1 MAKFRN
7 ISPLAPVDTGIQM
20 IQLNNLTMRFG
31 AKMLFENINAR
42 FNMGCTY
49 GIIGANGA
57 GKSTLLKIIAG
68 ILEPDTGD
76 VTLGKDLRLGFL
88 KQDHFEYDEQTIL
101 NTVIMGNKDL
111 WEAMREKEEIYERA
125 TFTDAENDRLGEL
138 EMVVAEHDG
147 YDADVRAAQ
156 LLEGLGI
163 STSVHNDKMKTLA
176 GGYKVRVLLAQCL
189 FPKPDLLLLD
199 EPTNI
204 LDVHSSRWLENTIR
218 QRQGVTLIV
227 SHDRHFLNSTCT
239 HIADIDRNTIQFYTG
254 DYEYFM
260 AASQLAVEQKELSN
274 MKIEKRKAELE
285 AFVARFSA
293 NASKSSQA
301 SSRQKLLEKLEKQM
315 EEIVPSKRLYP
326 KFMFKPN
333 KQLGKQLLQ
342 VEGLSK
348 TFPPAEGESKEKTLY
363 KNLHLYLN
371 PGDRLA
377 IIGPNGVGKTTLLK
391 MLVGQLQPDAGKITW
406 GVSAQIGYF
415 PQDHKEALPS
425 GTTPF
430 EWLTTFAPQEPHEYV
445 RGFLGRMLFR
455 GPEQDKKTDALSG
468 GERARVLFSK
478 LMMDGAN
485 VMILDEP
492 TNHLDLESITSL
504 NDSLKEFQGS
514 LIFVSHDIDFIS
526 SLANRVL
533 EINAAGEHRFMDISE
548 FEP

>member
-1 MAKFRN
+1 
-7 ISPLAPVDTGIQM
+7 M
-20 IQLNNLTMRFG
+20 ITLNNLTMRFG
-31 AKMLFENINAR
+31 AKILFESINAR

-68 ILEPDTGD
+68 ILEPDMGD
-76 VTLGKDLRLGFL
+76 VGFGKDLRLGFL
-88 KQDHFEYDEQTIL
+88 KQDHFEYDEQTIIG
-101 NTVIMGNKDL
+101 TVIMGNRPL
-111 WEAMREKEEIYERA
+111 WDAMQEKEEIYNRG

-138 EMVVAEHDG
+138 EMVVAENDG
-147 YDADVRAAQ
+147 YDADVVAAQ

-163 STSVHNDKMKTLA
+163 PTSQHNDKMKTLA

-189 FPKPDLLLLD
+189 FPKPDILLLD
-199 EPTNI
+199 EPTNN
-204 LDVHSSRWLENTIR
+204 LDVHSIRWLENTIKL
-218 QRQGVTLIV
+218 RQGITLIV

-239 HIADIDRNTIQFYTG
+239 HIADIDRNTINFYTG

-274 MKIEKRKAELE
+274 MKLEKRKTELE

-301 SSRQKLLEKLEKQM
+301 SSRQKLLEKLEKQV
-315 EEIVPSKRLYP
+315 EEIVPSKRMYP

-348 TFPPAEGESKEKTLY
+348 TFPPLEGETEAKTLY
-363 KNLHLYLN
+363 RDLHLYLN

-377 IIGPNGVGKTTLLK
+377 IIGPNGVGKTTLLRL
-391 MLVGQLQPDAGKITW
+391 LVGELEPDAGKLNW

-415 PQDHKEALPS
+415 PQDHKEALPPR
-425 GTTPF
+425 TTPF
-430 EWLTTFAPQEPHEYV
+430 EWLTTFAPNEPHEYV

-455 GPEQDKKTDALSG
+455 GPEQDKKTEALSG

-492 TNHLDLESITSL
+492 TNHLDLESITAL
-504 NDSLKEFQGS
+504 NDALKDFQGS

-533 EINAAGEHRFMDISE
+533 EIDNRGQHRFMDIAE
-548 FEP
+548 FVP

>member
-1 MAKFRN
+1 
-7 ISPLAPVDTGIQM
+7 
-20 IQLNNLTMRFG
+20 MRFG
-31 AKMLFENINAR
+31 AKILFESINAR

-68 ILEPDTGD
+68 ILEPDMGD
-76 VTLGKDLRLGFL
+76 VGFGKDLRLGFL
-88 KQDHFEYDEQTIL
+88 KQDHFEYDEQTIIG
-101 NTVIMGNKDL
+101 TVIMGNRPL
-111 WEAMREKEEIYERA
+111 WDAMQEKEEIYNRG

-138 EMVVAEHDG
+138 EMVVAENDG
-147 YDADVRAAQ
+147 YDADVVAAQ

-163 STSVHNDKMKTLA
+163 PTSQHNDKMKTLA

-189 FPKPDLLLLD
+189 FPKPDILLLD
-199 EPTNI
+199 EPTNN
-204 LDVHSSRWLENTIR
+204 LDVHSIRWLENTIKL
-218 QRQGVTLIV
+218 RQGITLIV

-239 HIADIDRNTIQFYTG
+239 HIADIDRNTINFYTG

-260 AASQLAVEQKELSN
+260 AASQLAIEQKELSN
-274 MKIEKRKAELE
+274 MKLDKRKTELE

-301 SSRQKLLEKLEKQM
+301 SSRQKLLEKLEKQV
-315 EEIVPSKRLYP
+315 EEIVPSRRMYP

-348 TFPPAEGESKEKTLY
+348 TFPPLEGETEAKTLY
-363 KNLHLYLN
+363 RDLHLYLN

-377 IIGPNGVGKTTLLK
+377 IIGPNGVGKTTLLR
-391 MLVGQLQPDAGKITW
+391 MLVGELEPDVGKLNW

-415 PQDHKEALPS
+415 PQDHKEALPPR
-425 GTTPF
+425 TTPF
-430 EWLTTFAPQEPHEYV
+430 EWLTTFAPNEPHEYV

-455 GPEQDKKTDALSG
+455 GPEQDKKTEALSG

-492 TNHLDLESITSL
+492 TNHLDLESITAL
-504 NDSLKEFQGS
+504 NDALKDFQGS

-533 EINAAGEHRFMDISE
+533 EIDNRGQHRFMDIAE
-548 FEP
+548 FVP

>member
-1 MAKFRN
+1 
-7 ISPLAPVDTGIQM
+7 M
-20 IQLNNLTMRFG
+20 IILSNLTMRFG
-31 AKMLFENINAR
+31 AKILFENINAR
-42 FNMGCTY
+42 FNSGCTY

-57 GKSTLLKIIAG
+57 GKSTLLKIISG
-68 ILEPDTGD
+68 LLEPDTGE
-76 VTLGKDLRLGFL
+76 VNFSKDLRLGFL
-88 KQDHFEYDEQTIL
+88 KQDQFEFDEQTIL
-101 NTVIMGNKDL
+101 NTVIMGNRAL
-111 WEAMREKEEIYERA
+111 WNAMQEKEDIYNRG

-138 EMVVAEHDG
+138 EMVVAENDG
-147 YDADVRAAQ
+147 YDADILAAQ

-163 STSVHNDKMKTLA
+163 PTAQHNDKMKTLA

-189 FPKPDLLLLD
+189 FPKPDILLLD
-199 EPTNI
+199 EPTNN
-204 LDVHSSRWLENTIR
+204 LDVHSIRWLENTIK
-218 QRQGVTLIV
+218 QRDGITLIV

-239 HIADIDRNTIQFYTG
+239 HIADIDRNTINFYTG
-254 DYEYFM
+254 DYDYFM

-274 MKIEKRKAELE
+274 MKLEKRKAELE

-301 SSRQKLLEKLEKQM
+301 SSRQKLLEKLEKQV
-315 EEIVPSKRLYP
+315 EEIVPSRRMYP

-348 TFPPAEGESKEKTLY
+348 TFPPLEGETEPKTLY
-363 KNLHLYLN
+363 QDLHLYLN

-377 IIGPNGVGKTTLLK
+377 IIGPNGVGKTSLLK
-391 MLVGQLQPDAGKITW
+391 MLVGQLSQDRGKITW

-430 EWLTTFAPQEPHEYV
+430 EWLTTFAPNEPHEYV

-492 TNHLDLESITSL
+492 TNHLDLESITAL
-504 NDSLKEFQGS
+504 NDALKEFQGS
-514 LIFVSHDIDFIS
+514 LVFVSHDIDFIS

-533 EINAAGEHRFMDISE
+533 EIDQKGQFRFMDITE
-548 FEP
+548 FTP

>member
-1 MAKFRN
+1 
-7 ISPLAPVDTGIQM
+7 M
-20 IQLNNLTMRFG
+20 ITLNNLTMRFG
-31 AKMLFENINAR
+31 AKILFESINAR

-68 ILEPDTGD
+68 ILEPDMGD
-76 VTLGKDLRLGFL
+76 VGFGKDLRLGFL
-88 KQDHFEYDEQTIL
+88 KQDHFEYDEQTIIG
-101 NTVIMGNKDL
+101 TVIMGNRPL
-111 WEAMREKEEIYERA
+111 WDAMQEKEEIYNRG

-138 EMVVAEHDG
+138 EMVVAENDG
-147 YDADVRAAQ
+147 YDADVVAAQ

-163 STSVHNDKMKTLA
+163 PTSQHNDKMKTLA

-189 FPKPDLLLLD
+189 FPKPDILLLD
-199 EPTNI
+199 EPTNN
-204 LDVHSSRWLENTIR
+204 LDVHSIRWLENTIKL
-218 QRQGVTLIV
+218 RQGITLIV

-239 HIADIDRNTIQFYTG
+239 HIADIDRNTINFYTG

-260 AASQLAVEQKELSN
+260 AASQLAIEQKELSN
-274 MKIEKRKAELE
+274 MKLDKRKTELE

-301 SSRQKLLEKLEKQM
+301 SSRQKLLEKLEKQV
-315 EEIVPSKRLYP
+315 EEIVPSRRMYP

-348 TFPPAEGESKEKTLY
+348 TFPPLEGETEAKTLY
-363 KNLHLYLN
+363 RDLHLYLN

-377 IIGPNGVGKTTLLK
+377 IIGPNGVGKTTLLR
-391 MLVGQLQPDAGKITW
+391 MLVGELEPDVGKLNW

-415 PQDHKEALPS
+415 PQDHKEALPPR
-425 GTTPF
+425 TTPF
-430 EWLTTFAPQEPHEYV
+430 EWLTTFAPNEPHEYV

-455 GPEQDKKTDALSG
+455 GPEQDKKTEALSG

-492 TNHLDLESITSL
+492 TNHLDLESITAL
-504 NDSLKEFQGS
+504 NDALKDFQGS

-533 EINAAGEHRFMDISE
+533 EIDNRGQHRFMDIAE
-548 FEP
+548 FVP

>member
-1 MAKFRN
+1 
-7 ISPLAPVDTGIQM
+7 M
-20 IQLNNLTMRFG
+20 ITLNNLTMRFG
-31 AKMLFENINAR
+31 AKILFESINAR

-68 ILEPDTGD
+68 ILEPDMGD
-76 VTLGKDLRLGFL
+76 VGFGKDLRLGFL
-88 KQDHFEYDEQTIL
+88 KQDHFEYDEQTIIG
-101 NTVIMGNKDL
+101 TVIMGNRPL
-111 WEAMREKEEIYERA
+111 WDAMQEKEEIYNRG

-138 EMVVAEHDG
+138 EMVVAENDG
-147 YDADVRAAQ
+147 YDADVVAAQ

-163 STSVHNDKMKTLA
+163 ATSQHNDKMKTLA

-189 FPKPDLLLLD
+189 FPKPDILLLD
-199 EPTNI
+199 EPTNN
-204 LDVHSSRWLENTIR
+204 LDVHSIRWLENTIKL
-218 QRQGVTLIV
+218 RQGITLIV

-239 HIADIDRNTIQFYTG
+239 HIADIDRNTINFYTG

-274 MKIEKRKAELE
+274 MKLEKRKTELE

-301 SSRQKLLEKLEKQM
+301 SSRQKLLEKLEKQV
-315 EEIVPSKRLYP
+315 EEIVPSKRMYP

-348 TFPPAEGESKEKTLY
+348 TFPPLEGETEAKTLY
-363 KNLHLYLN
+363 RDLHLYLN

-377 IIGPNGVGKTTLLK
+377 IIGPNGVGKTTLLR
-391 MLVGQLQPDAGKITW
+391 MLVGELEPDVGKLNW

-415 PQDHKEALPS
+415 PQDHKEALPPR
-425 GTTPF
+425 TTPF
-430 EWLTTFAPQEPHEYV
+430 EWLTTFAPNEPHEYV

-455 GPEQDKKTDALSG
+455 GPEQDKKTEALSG

-492 TNHLDLESITSL
+492 TNHLDLESITAL
-504 NDSLKEFQGS
+504 NDALKDFQGS

-533 EINAAGEHRFMDISE
+533 EIDNRGQHRFMDIAE
-548 FEP
+548 FVP

>member
-1 MAKFRN
+1 
-7 ISPLAPVDTGIQM
+7 M
-20 IQLNNLTMRFG
+20 ITLNNLTMRFG
-31 AKMLFENINAR
+31 AKILFESINAR

-68 ILEPDTGD
+68 ILEPDMGD
-76 VTLGKDLRLGFL
+76 VGFGKDLRLGFL
-88 KQDHFEYDEQTIL
+88 KQDHFAYDEQTIIG
-101 NTVIMGNKDL
+101 TVIMGNRPL
-111 WEAMREKEEIYERA
+111 WDAMQEKEEIYNRG
-125 TFTDAENDRLGEL
+125 TFTDAENDRLGDL
-138 EMVVAEHDG
+138 EMVVAENDG
-147 YDADVRAAQ
+147 YDADVVAAQ

-163 STSVHNDKMKTLA
+163 PTSQHEDKMKTLA

-199 EPTNI
+199 EPTNN
-204 LDVHSSRWLENTIR
+204 LDVHSIRWLENTIKL
-218 QRQGVTLIV
+218 RQGITLIV

-239 HIADIDRNTIQFYTG
+239 HIADIDRNTINFYTG

-260 AASQLAVEQKELSN
+260 AASQLAIEQKELSN
-274 MKIEKRKAELE
+274 MKLDKRKTELE

-301 SSRQKLLEKLEKQM
+301 SSRQKLLEKLEKQV
-315 EEIVPSKRLYP
+315 EEIVPSRRMYP

-348 TFPPAEGESKEKTLY
+348 TFPPLEGETQAKTLY
-363 KNLHLYLN
+363 RDLHLYLN

-377 IIGPNGVGKTTLLK
+377 IIGPNGVGKTTLLRL
-391 MLVGQLQPDAGKITW
+391 LVGELEPDAGKLNW
-406 GVSAQIGYF
+406 GVSAQVGYF
-415 PQDHKEALPS
+415 PQDHKEALPPR
-425 GTTPF
+425 TTPF
-430 EWLTTFAPQEPHEYV
+430 EWLTTFAPNEPHEYV

-455 GPEQDKKTDALSG
+455 GSEQDKKTEALSG

-492 TNHLDLESITSL
+492 TNHLDLESITAL
-504 NDSLKEFQGS
+504 NDGLKDFPGS

-533 EINAAGEHRFMDISE
+533 EIDNRGQHRFMDIAE
-548 FEP
+548 FVP

>member
-1 MAKFRN
+1 
-7 ISPLAPVDTGIQM
+7 
-20 IQLNNLTMRFG
+20 MRFG
-31 AKMLFENINAR
+31 AKILFESINAR

-68 ILEPDTGD
+68 ILEPDMGD
-76 VTLGKDLRLGFL
+76 VGFGKDLRLGFL
-88 KQDHFEYDEQTIL
+88 KQDHFEYDEQTIIG
-101 NTVIMGNKDL
+101 TVIMGNRPL
-111 WEAMREKEEIYERA
+111 WDAMQEKEEIYNRG

-138 EMVVAEHDG
+138 EMVVAENDG
-147 YDADVRAAQ
+147 YDADVVAAQ

-163 STSVHNDKMKTLA
+163 PTSQHNDKMKTLA

-189 FPKPDLLLLD
+189 FPKPDILLLD
-199 EPTNI
+199 EPTNN
-204 LDVHSSRWLENTIR
+204 LDVHSIRWLENTIKL
-218 QRQGVTLIV
+218 RQGITLIV

-239 HIADIDRNTIQFYTG
+239 HIADIDRNTINFYTG

-274 MKIEKRKAELE
+274 MKLEKRKTELE

-301 SSRQKLLEKLEKQM
+301 SSRQKLLEKLEKQV
-315 EEIVPSKRLYP
+315 EEIVPSKRMYP

-348 TFPPAEGESKEKTLY
+348 TFPPLEGETEAKTLY
-363 KNLHLYLN
+363 RDLHLYLN

-377 IIGPNGVGKTTLLK
+377 IIGPNGVGKTTLLR
-391 MLVGQLQPDAGKITW
+391 MLVGELEPDVGKLNW

-415 PQDHKEALPS
+415 PQDHKEALPPR
-425 GTTPF
+425 TTPF
-430 EWLTTFAPQEPHEYV
+430 EWLTTFAPNEPHEYV

-455 GPEQDKKTDALSG
+455 GPEQDKKTEALSG

-492 TNHLDLESITSL
+492 TNHLDLESITAL
-504 NDSLKEFQGS
+504 NDALKDFQGS

-533 EINAAGEHRFMDISE
+533 EIDNRGQHRFMDIAE
-548 FEP
+548 FVP

>member
-1 MAKFRN
+1 
-7 ISPLAPVDTGIQM
+7 M
-20 IQLNNLTMRFG
+20 ITLSNLTMRFG
-31 AKMLFENINAR
+31 AKILFENINSR

-68 ILEPDTGD
+68 QLEPDTGE
-76 VTLGKDLRLGFL
+76 VGFGKDLRLGFL
-88 KQDHFEYDEQTIL
+88 KQDHFEYDECSIL
-101 NTVIMGNKDL
+101 DTVIMGNRDL
-111 WEAMREKEEIYERA
+111 WKAMQEKEEIYNRA

-138 EMVVAEHDG
+138 EMVVAENDG
-147 YDADVRAAQ
+147 YEAEVVAAQ

-163 STSVHNDKMKTLA
+163 PTSRHTDKMKTLA
-176 GGYKVRVLLAQCL
+176 GGNKVRVLLAQCL
-189 FPKPDLLLLD
+189 FPKPDILLLD
-199 EPTNI
+199 EPTNN
-204 LDVHSSRWLENTIR
+204 LDVHSIRWLENTIR
-218 QRQGVTLIV
+218 QRQGITLIV

-239 HIADIDRNTIQFYTG
+239 HIADIDRNTIQFYSG

-274 MKIEKRKAELE
+274 MKLEKRKAELE

-301 SSRQKLLEKLEKQM
+301 SSRQKLLEKLEKQV

-342 VEGLSK
+342 ADGITQS
-348 TFPPAEGESKEKTLY
+348 FPASEEESSLKTLY
-363 KNLHLYLN
+363 RDLHLYLN

-391 MLVGQLQPDAGKITW
+391 ILVGELKPDAGKVSW
-406 GVSAQIGYF
+406 GVSVQIGYF

-455 GPEQDKKTDALSG
+455 GPEQDKSTQSLSG

-492 TNHLDLESITSL
+492 TNHLDLESITAL
-504 NDSLKEFQGS
+504 NDALKEFQGS
-514 LIFVSHDIDFIS
+514 LIFVSHDIDFIT

-533 EINAAGEHRFMDISE
+533 EIDGSGGYRFMDISE
-548 FEP
+548 FAP

>member
-1 MAKFRN
+1 
-7 ISPLAPVDTGIQM
+7 M
-20 IQLNNLTMRFG
+20 ITLNNLTMRFG
-31 AKMLFENINAR
+31 AKILFESINAR

-68 ILEPDTGD
+68 ILEPDMGD
-76 VTLGKDLRLGFL
+76 VGFGKDLRLGFL
-88 KQDHFEYDEQTIL
+88 KQDHFEYDEQTIIG
-101 NTVIMGNKDL
+101 TVIMGNRPL
-111 WEAMREKEEIYERA
+111 WDAMQEKEEIYNRG

-138 EMVVAEHDG
+138 EMVVAENDG
-147 YDADVRAAQ
+147 YDADVVAAQ

-163 STSVHNDKMKTLA
+163 PTSQHNDKMKTLA

-189 FPKPDLLLLD
+189 FPKPDILLLD
-199 EPTNI
+199 EPTNN
-204 LDVHSSRWLENTIR
+204 LDVHSIRWLENTIKL
-218 QRQGVTLIV
+218 RQGITLIV

-239 HIADIDRNTIQFYTG
+239 HIADIDRNTINFYTG

-274 MKIEKRKAELE
+274 MKLEKRKTELE

-301 SSRQKLLEKLEKQM
+301 SSRQKLLEKLEKQV
-315 EEIVPSKRLYP
+315 EEIVPSKRMYP

-348 TFPPAEGESKEKTLY
+348 TFPPLEGETEAKTLY
-363 KNLHLYLN
+363 RDLHLYLN

-377 IIGPNGVGKTTLLK
+377 IIGPNGVGKTTLLR
-391 MLVGQLQPDAGKITW
+391 MLVGELEPDVGKLNW

-415 PQDHKEALPS
+415 PQDHKEALPPR
-425 GTTPF
+425 TTPF
-430 EWLTTFAPQEPHEYV
+430 EWLTTFAPNEPHEYV

-455 GPEQDKKTDALSG
+455 GPEQDKKTEALSG

-492 TNHLDLESITSL
+492 TNHLDLESITAL
-504 NDSLKEFQGS
+504 NDALKDFQGS

-533 EINAAGEHRFMDISE
+533 EIDNRGQHRFMDIAE
-548 FEP
+548 FVP

>member
-1 MAKFRN
+1 
-7 ISPLAPVDTGIQM
+7 M
-20 IQLNNLTMRFG
+20 IQLSNLTMRFG
-31 AKMLFENINAR
+31 AKILFENINAR
-42 FNMGCTY
+42 FNMGSTY

-68 ILEPDTGD
+68 LLEPDTGD

-101 NTVIMGNKDL
+101 NTVIMGNQLLWQAMVEKD
-111 WEAMREKEEIYERA
+111 EIYARG
-125 TFTDAENDRLGEL
+125 TFNDAENDRLGEL
-138 EMVVAEHDG
+138 EMIVAENDG
-147 YDADVRAAQ
+147 YEADTLAAQ

-163 STSVHNDKMKTLA
+163 PASVHNDKMKSLA

-189 FPKPDLLLLD
+189 FPKPDILLLD
-199 EPTNI
+199 EPTNN
-204 LDVHSSRWLENTIR
+204 LDVHSIRWLENTIK
-218 QRQGVTLIV
+218 QRQGITLIV
-227 SHDRHFLNSTCT
+227 SHDRHFLNATCS
-239 HIADIDRNTIQFYTG
+239 HMADIDRNTIQFYTG

-260 AASQLAVEQKELSN
+260 AASQLALEQTELSN
-274 MKIEKRKAELE
+274 MKLEKRKAELE
-285 AFVARFSA
+285 SFVARFSA

-301 SSRQKLLEKLEKQM
+301 SSRRKLLEKLETQL

-326 KFMFKPN
+326 KFMFKPS

-348 TFPPAEGESKEKTLY
+348 IFPPSETENCEKILY
-363 KNLHLYLN
+363 SDLHIYLN

-377 IIGPNGVGKTTLLK
+377 VIGPNGVGKTTLLK
-391 MLVGQLQPDAGKITW
+391 MLVGHLNPSQGKITW
-406 GVSAQIGYF
+406 GVSAQLGYF

-430 EWLTTFAPQEPHEYV
+430 EWLTSFAPQEPHEYV

-455 GPEQDKKTDALSG
+455 GSEQDKKTEALSG

-492 TNHLDLESITSL
+492 TNHLDLESITAL
-504 NDSLKEFQGS
+504 NDALKEFQGS

-533 EINAAGEHRFMDISE
+533 EIDGQGKHRFMDISE

>member
-1 MAKFRN
+1 
-7 ISPLAPVDTGIQM
+7 M
-20 IQLNNLTMRFG
+20 ITLSNLTMRFG
-31 AKMLFENINAR
+31 AKILFENINAR

-57 GKSTLLKIIAG
+57 GKSTLLKVIAG
-68 ILEPDTGD
+68 LLEPDTGE

-88 KQDHFEYDEQTIL
+88 KQDQFEYDEQTIIS
-101 NTVIMGNKDL
+101 TVIMGNRLL
-111 WEAMREKEEIYERA
+111 WDAMNEKEEIYNRG
-125 TFTDAENDRLGEL
+125 TFTDEENERLADLEMIVAEN
-138 EMVVAEHDG
+138 DG
-147 YDADVRAAQ
+147 YDAEVLAAQ
-156 LLEGLGI
+156 LLEGLGLP
-163 STSVHNDKMKTLA
+163 TSKHNDKMKTLA

-189 FPKPDLLLLD
+189 FPKPDILLLD
-199 EPTNI
+199 EPTNN
-204 LDVHSSRWLENTIR
+204 LDVHSIRWLENTIK
-218 QRQGVTLIV
+218 QRQGITLIV
-227 SHDRHFLNSTCT
+227 SHDRHFLNSTVT

-274 MKIEKRKAELE
+274 MKLEKRKTELE

-301 SSRQKLLEKLEKQM
+301 SSRQKLLEKLEKQV
-315 EEIVPSKRLYP
+315 EEIVPTKRLYP

-348 TFPPAEGESKEKTLY
+348 TFPPSEGETSPKTLY
-363 KNLHLYLN
+363 RDLHLYLN

-391 MLVGQLQPDAGKITW
+391 MLVGQLTPDTGKVAW

-425 GTTPF
+425 ATTPF
-430 EWLTTFAPQEPHEYV
+430 EWLTTFAPNEPHEYV

-485 VMILDEP
+485 VMLLDEP
-492 TNHLDLESITSL
+492 TNHLDLESITAL
-504 NDSLKEFQGS
+504 NESLKDFQGS
-514 LIFVSHDIDFIS
+514 LIFVSHDIDFIT

-533 EINAAGEHRFMDISE
+533 EIDNQGGHRFMDIAE
-548 FEP
+548 FTP

>member
-1 MAKFRN
+1 
-7 ISPLAPVDTGIQM
+7 M

-31 AKMLFENINAR
+31 SKILFENINAR
-42 FNMGCTY
+42 FNLGCTY

-57 GKSTLLKIIAG
+57 GKSTLLKILAG
-68 ILEPDTGD
+68 IIEPDVGD
-76 VTLGKDLRLGFL
+76 VTLGKDLKLGFL
-88 KQDHFEYDEQTIL
+88 KQDHFEYDEHSIL
-101 NTVIMGNKDL
+101 NTVIMGNKAL

-138 EMVVAEHDG
+138 EMVVAENDG
-147 YDADVRAAQ
+147 YEADVLAAQ

-163 STSVHNDKMKTLA
+163 STSVHNEKMKTLA

-189 FPKPDLLLLD
+189 FPKPDILLLD
-199 EPTNI
+199 EPTNN
-204 LDVHSSRWLENTIR
+204 LDVHSIRWLENAIR

-227 SHDRHFLNSTCT
+227 SHDRHFLNSTCS
-239 HIADIDRNTIQFYTG
+239 HIADIDRNTIQFYSG

-274 MKIEKRKAELE
+274 MKLEKRKAELE

-301 SSRQKLLEKLEKQM
+301 SSRQKLLEKLEKQV

-326 KFMFKPN
+326 KFIFKPN

-348 TFPPAEGESKEKTLY
+348 TFPPSDSESNEKTLY
-363 KNLHLYLN
+363 RDLHLYLN

-377 IIGPNGVGKTTLLK
+377 IIGPNGVGKTSLLK
-391 MLVGQLQPDAGKITW
+391 MLVGELAPTGGKITW

-455 GPEQDKKTDALSG
+455 GPEQDKKTEALSG

-492 TNHLDLESITSL
+492 TNHLDLESITAL
-504 NDSLKEFQGS
+504 NEALKDFQGS

-533 EINAAGEHRFMDISE
+533 EIDGQGVHRFMDISE

>member
-1 MAKFRN
+1 
-7 ISPLAPVDTGIQM
+7 M
-20 IQLNNLTMRFG
+20 ITLNNLTMRFG
-31 AKMLFENINAR
+31 AKILFESINAR

-68 ILEPDTGD
+68 ILEPDMGD
-76 VTLGKDLRLGFL
+76 VGFGKDLRLGFL
-88 KQDHFEYDEQTIL
+88 KQDHFEYDEQTIIG
-101 NTVIMGNKDL
+101 TVIMGNRPL
-111 WEAMREKEEIYERA
+111 WDAMQEKEEIYNRG

-138 EMVVAEHDG
+138 EMVVAENDG
-147 YDADVRAAQ
+147 YDADVVAAQ

-163 STSVHNDKMKTLA
+163 PTSQHDDKMKTLA

-189 FPKPDLLLLD
+189 FPKPDILLLD
-199 EPTNI
+199 EPTNN
-204 LDVHSSRWLENTIR
+204 LDVHSIRWLENTIKLR
-218 QRQGVTLIV
+218 QAITLIV

-239 HIADIDRNTIQFYTG
+239 HIADIDRNTINFYTG

-260 AASQLAVEQKELSN
+260 AASQLAIEQKELSN
-274 MKIEKRKAELE
+274 MKLDKRKTELE

-301 SSRQKLLEKLEKQM
+301 SSRQKLLEKLEKQV
-315 EEIVPSKRLYP
+315 EEIVPSRRMYP

-348 TFPPAEGESKEKTLY
+348 TFPPLEGETQAKTLY
-363 KNLHLYLN
+363 RDLHLYLN

-377 IIGPNGVGKTTLLK
+377 IIGPNGVGKTTLLRL
-391 MLVGQLQPDAGKITW
+391 LVGELEPDAGKLNW
-406 GVSAQIGYF
+406 GVSAQVGYF
-415 PQDHKEALPS
+415 PQDHKEALPPR
-425 GTTPF
+425 TTPF
-430 EWLTTFAPQEPHEYV
+430 EWLTTFAPNEPHEYV

-455 GPEQDKKTDALSG
+455 GPEQDKKTEALSG

-492 TNHLDLESITSL
+492 TNHLDLESITAL
-504 NDSLKEFQGS
+504 NDGLKDFPGS

-533 EINAAGEHRFMDISE
+533 EIDNRGQHRFMDIAE
-548 FEP
+548 FVP